1 MGDPQSKTKALVAP
15 DRRRRDDAT
24 QDLVTVHDPS
34 GVASEAYRMLRTN
47 LFYALIDS
55 PPKIIVLTS
64 ANLGEGKSTTT
75 ANLGVTLAQAGK
87 TVLML
92 DCDLRG
98 PRLHRIF
105 DVSNSRGLVDI
116 LAAGDKIE
124 EVWLEP
130 TPRLK
135 LICAGPTP
143 PNPAELLSSRRL
155 ADFLAEMRR
164 RFDYV
169 LVDTPPVGVSDSAV
183 LAANGDGVLL
193 VLDSQST
200 RKGPLREALRTLR
213 GVGANVLGTVLNN
226 FEVPKGASTPYGHLQ

>member
-15 DRRRRDDAT
+15 ERRRRDDAT

-87 TVLML
+87 TVLAL

-105 DVSNSRGLVDI
+105 DVSNSRGVVDI

-143 PNPAELLSSRRL
+143 PNPAELLGSRRL

-200 RKGPLREALRTLR
+200 RKGSLREALRTLR